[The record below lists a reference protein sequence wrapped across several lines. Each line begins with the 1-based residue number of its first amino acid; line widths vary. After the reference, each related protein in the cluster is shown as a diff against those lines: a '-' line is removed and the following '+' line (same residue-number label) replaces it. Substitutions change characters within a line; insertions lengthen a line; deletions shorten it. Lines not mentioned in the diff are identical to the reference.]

1 MNRRQFVE
9 RLGIGSTVVA
19 AGAALGHS
27 SGVPDAS
34 AQGHHHTQ
42 VDGPLA
48 SATVSFGQWIAGAG
62 SDRFPNL
69 NPRQLNQHLL
79 IPYMPTI
86 KAGGSVNFVIA
97 GLHHVLVYAP
107 GTQPGDISIT
117 GASLIRPSVFPPPPP
132 PPAEDLFF
140 LIDDNRNRVYRGPD
154 PTLLPQDR
162 VEVVTLGSPGTYLVI
177 CGFLPHF
184 RLDNMHGYVRVI
196 G

>member
-1 MNRRQFVE
+1 MTSRF
-9 RLGIGSTVVA
+9 TA
-19 AGAALGHS
+19 
-27 SGVPDAS
+27 PY
-34 AQGHHHTQ
+34 
-42 VDGPLA
+42 
-48 SATVSFGQWIAGAG
+48 
-62 SDRFPNL
+62 DRSLP
-69 NPRQLNQHLL
+69 
-79 IPYMPTI
+79 
-86 KAGGSVNFVIA
+86 VIMRF
-97 GLHHVLVYAP
+97 
-107 GTQPGDISIT
+107 